1 MKIDMFMFDRP
12 IELDEESTKEFLL
25 QYQNSKNMM
34 RQILTMF
41 EDENEE
47 TRKAIFYV
55 IGLRS
60 FLDDFLEFCTEG
72 LTAELMEALL
82 NDEEAYMEY
91 EEKYEEKYE
100 EECDFEIEVDVNN
113 DDE

>member
-41 EDENEE
+41 EDEE

-91 EEKYEEKYE
+91 EEKYEEE
-100 EECDFEIEVDVNN
+100 DDFEIEVDI
-113 DDE
+113 DDEE

>member
-41 EDENEE
+41 EDEE

-91 EEKYEEKYE
+91 EEKYEE
-100 EECDFEIEVDVNN
+100 ECDFEIEVDVNN

>member
-41 EDENEE
+41 EDEE

-60 FLDDFLEFCTEG
+60 FLDDFLEFCTSE
-72 LTAELMEALL
+72 LDADLMEALL
-82 NDEEAYMEY
+82 NDKEVYLDDIEED
-91 EEKYEEKYE
+91 
-100 EECDFEIEVDVNN
+100 DFEIEVDI
-113 DDE
+113 DDEE